1 LAIRTFAISG
11 LLGGTFGAIV
21 GLADVDTITISPI
34 RMTPTPLTAVACD
47 TVTKIG
53 IGIAIGRERFA
64 AQFTLVAAACIVAGA
79 VALLVTLPRS

>member
-1 LAIRTFAISG
+1 
-11 LLGGTFGAIV
+11 
-21 GLADVDTITISPI
+21 
-34 RMTPTPLTAVACD
+34 MTPTPLTAVACD

-64 AQFTLVAAACIVAGA
+64 AQITLVAAACIVAGA